1 MEISR
6 LDVVIMK
13 LLKKNECTNFIEGMT
28 IQEIMKITKTSRPTT
43 HRKLIKLCELG
54 YVDKG
59 CKSIQADTFYLLDKG
74 INLLERKG
82 EKV

>member
-43 HRKLIKLCELG
+43 YRKLIKLCELG
-54 YVDKG
+54 YVEKG
-59 CKSIQADTFYLLDKG
+59 CKSIQVDTFYLLDKG